1 MVLHTRDCDPKA
13 CTALRAHRMGLV
25 ELVRRPSD
33 VPTGAVVLDPT
44 VEKALSR
51 EDRDAVLGSGLVA
64 VDCSWEH
71 VHRYFGPLR
80 RRCRRR
86 ILPYLIA
93 ANPVNY
99 GKPCKLSTVEAL
111 AAALYILGFRREAER
126 FISRF
131 KWGPAFLE
139 LNRERLEAY
148 RQAETSA
155 EIVRAQEEFLPDGL

>member
-1 MVLHTRDCDPKA
+1 
-13 CTALRAHRMGLV
+13 MGLV
-25 ELVRRPSD
+25 ELVRSPGD

-51 EDRDAVLGSGLVA
+51 EDREAALKRGLVA
-64 VDCSWEH
+64 VDCSWER
-71 VHRYFGPLR
+71 VDRYFGPLR

-86 ILPYLIA
+86 ILPYLVA

-111 AAALYILGFRREAER
+111 AAALYILGFRREAEKLL
-126 FISRF
+126 SRF

-139 LNRERLEAY
+139 LNRERLEEY
-148 RQAETSA
+148 RRAETSA
-155 EIVRAQEEFLPDGL
+155 EVVRAQGRFLPSEVSLSEPSRG